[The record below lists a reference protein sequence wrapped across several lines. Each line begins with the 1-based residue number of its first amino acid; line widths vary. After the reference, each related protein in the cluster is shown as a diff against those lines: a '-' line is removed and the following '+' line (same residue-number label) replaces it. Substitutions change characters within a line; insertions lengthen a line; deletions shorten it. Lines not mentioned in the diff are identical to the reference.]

1 MMIMKVV
8 KKRVTV
14 LQISS
19 IKTDYQRD
27 FLFLYLRPVPL
38 SNIKRNV
45 RTPET
50 YFQLT

>member
-1 MMIMKVV
+1 MMIKVV

-27 FLFLYLRPVPL
+27 FLFLYLRLVPL
-38 SNIKRNV
+38 SNIKRNMCS
-45 RTPET
+45 PET